1 MIDGKGKKYMSE
13 AVATKAQY
21 LLGHSEEETRRLLQQ
36 GRLFNPYTYMLLKDA
51 GITSGMKVLD
61 VGSGA
66 GDVAL
71 LAAELVGADGTVVG
85 VDSNPLILETA
96 RKRVQAAGLKNTS
109 FVVEDISRLALEE
122 DFDAVVGRCVLFFL
136 RDPAATLRRL
146 VSHLRPGG
154 VVAFQEPGNATLRP
168 DALPPSPLL
177 EQLSQWVMET
187 FRRAGMDLK
196 MGLRL
201 FPLFLEAGLP
211 APQMHLDAAVG
222 GGSEWVGYGYITG
235 MLRTLLPLIVKF
247 GVATAEEVGIDTFEK
262 RFRDEVVS
270 QGGVVTTWSL
280 ITAWTR
286 LP

>member
-1 MIDGKGKKYMSE
+1 MSE
-13 AVATKAQY
+13 AVATNAQY

-36 GRLFNPYTYMLLKDA
+36 GRLFNPYTYRLLKDA

-66 GDVAL
+66 GDVTL
-71 LAAELVGADGTVVG
+71 LAAELVGPDGIVVG
-85 VDSNPLILETA
+85 VDSNPLILDTA
-96 RKRVQAAGLKNTS
+96 RKRVKAAGFKNTS
-109 FVVEDISRLALEE
+109 FVVEDISRLALDE

-146 VSHLRPGG
+146 VSHLRSGG
-154 VVAFQEPGNATLRP
+154 IVAFQEPGNATLRP

-177 EQLSQWVMET
+177 EQVSQWVIET

-222 GGSEWVGYGYITG
+222 GGSEWSGYGYIAG
-235 MLRTLLPLIVKF
+235 LLRTLLPQIVKF
-247 GVATAEEVGIDTFEK
+247 GVATAEEVSIDTFEK
-262 RFRDEVVS
+262 RLRDEVVS
-270 QGGVVTTWSL
+270 QGGVVTTGSF